1 MGSWGGQAGFPP
13 FYSDNTKAAYQ
24 RLLTEP
30 VEFPD
35 AVASAAA
42 RDFIRALLQVPTH
55 THALRR
61 AEGPAGRR
69 AGAQSESS
77 PRHAFWARCRQRC
90 AAVIRVGPVCI
101 PSLAG
106 V

>member
-1 MGSWGGQAGFPP
+1 MRQSLGRGGQAGVPP

-42 RDFIRALLQVPTH
+42 RDFIRALLQAPPHPPTF
-55 THALRR
+55 TFQR
-61 AEGPAGRR
+61 PSGRR
-69 AGAQSESS
+69 AG
-77 PRHAFWARCRQRC
+77 
-90 AAVIRVGPVCI
+90 GPASI